1 MELKKKKDHW
11 LNHLSEAFENLS
23 GEPKLELEVLTLNI
37 NEGHNEELMEQCQIL
52 REYAQYVNCVRKYA
66 EELELNE
73 AVKLAEAHR
82 KQLAALQ
89 ETERMKRE
97 MIENAKKEAADEVRK
112 MMEEAKASMEQ
123 AKREAE
129 KQMRRQVS
137 RLSLEIAEKV
147 LRKDL
152 SKDTAQVELVDRM
165 LDELESAQKL

>member
-1 MELKKKKDHW
+1 MGLFKPEIGLVFW
-11 LNHLSEAFENLS
+11 MLVVFL
-23 GEPKLELEVLTLNI
+23 I
-37 NEGHNEELMEQCQIL
+37 IL
-52 REYAQYVNCVRKYA
+52 AILAKYA
-66 EELELNE
+66 WPVIIRSIEQRVETKVEEM
-73 AVKLAEAHR
+73 LAEAHR

>member
-1 MELKKKKDHW
+1 
-11 LNHLSEAFENLS
+11 
-23 GEPKLELEVLTLNI
+23 
-37 NEGHNEELMEQCQIL
+37 
-52 REYAQYVNCVRKYA
+52 
-66 EELELNE
+66 
-73 AVKLAEAHR
+73 
-82 KQLAALQ
+82 
-89 ETERMKRE
+89 
-97 MIENAKKEAADEVRK
+97 

-165 LDELESAQKL
+165 LDELEISSETVMIWMKV

>member
-1 MELKKKKDHW
+1 MGLFKPEIGLVFW
-11 LNHLSEAFENLS
+11 MLVVFL
-23 GEPKLELEVLTLNI
+23 I
-37 NEGHNEELMEQCQIL
+37 IL
-52 REYAQYVNCVRKYA
+52 AILAKYA
-66 EELELNE
+66 WPVIIRSIEQRADFIDSGVKFTRE
-73 AVKLAEAHR
+73 A
-82 KQLAALQ
+82 
-89 ETERMKRE
+89 RMKRE

>member
-1 MELKKKKDHW
+1 MGLFKPEIGLVFW
-11 LNHLSEAFENLS
+11 MLVVFL
-23 GEPKLELEVLTLNI
+23 I
-37 NEGHNEELMEQCQIL
+37 IL
-52 REYAQYVNCVRKYA
+52 AILAKYA
-66 EELELNE
+66 WPVIIRSIEQRADFIDSGVKFTREAKQRLDEVETKVEEM
-73 AVKLAEAHR
+73 LAEAHR

-89 ETERMKRE
+89 ETERM
-97 MIENAKKEAADEVRK
+97 
-112 MMEEAKASMEQ
+112 
-123 AKREAE
+123 KREAE

>member
-1 MELKKKKDHW
+1 
-11 LNHLSEAFENLS
+11 
-23 GEPKLELEVLTLNI
+23 
-37 NEGHNEELMEQCQIL
+37 
-52 REYAQYVNCVRKYA
+52 
-66 EELELNE
+66 
-73 AVKLAEAHR
+73 
-82 KQLAALQ
+82 
-89 ETERMKRE
+89 MKRE

-129 KQMRRQVS
+129 KQMRLQVS
-137 RLSLEIAEKV
+137 RLSHEIAEKV

>member
-1 MELKKKKDHW
+1 MGLFKPEIGLVFW
-11 LNHLSEAFENLS
+11 MLVVFL
-23 GEPKLELEVLTLNI
+23 I
-37 NEGHNEELMEQCQIL
+37 IL
-52 REYAQYVNCVRKYA
+52 AILAKYA
-66 EELELNE
+66 WPVIIRSIEQRADFIDSGVKFTREAKQRLDEVETKVEEM
-73 AVKLAEAHR
+73 LAEAHR

-97 MIENAKKEAADEVRK
+97 MI
-112 MMEEAKASMEQ
+112 EEAKASMEQ

>member
-1 MELKKKKDHW
+1 MGLFKPEIGLVFW
-11 LNHLSEAFENLS
+11 MLVVFL
-23 GEPKLELEVLTLNI
+23 I
-37 NEGHNEELMEQCQIL
+37 IL
-52 REYAQYVNCVRKYA
+52 AILAKYA
-66 EELELNE
+66 WPVIIRSIEQRADFIDSGVKFTREAKQRLDEVETKVEEM
-73 AVKLAEAHR
+73 LAEAHR

-97 MIENAKKEAADEVRK
+97 MIENAKK
-112 MMEEAKASMEQ
+112 
-123 AKREAE
+123 EAE

>member
-1 MELKKKKDHW
+1 MGLFKPEIGLVFW
-11 LNHLSEAFENLS
+11 MLVVFL
-23 GEPKLELEVLTLNI
+23 I
-37 NEGHNEELMEQCQIL
+37 IL
-52 REYAQYVNCVRKYA
+52 AILAKYA
-66 EELELNE
+66 WPVIIRSIEQRADFIDSGVKFTRE
-73 AVKLAEAHR
+73 AKQRLDEVETKVEMLAEAHR

>member
-1 MELKKKKDHW
+1 MGLFKPEIGLVFW
-11 LNHLSEAFENLS
+11 MLVVFL
-23 GEPKLELEVLTLNI
+23 I
-37 NEGHNEELMEQCQIL
+37 IL
-52 REYAQYVNCVRKYA
+52 AILAKYA
-66 EELELNE
+66 WPVIIRSIEQRADFIDSGVKFTREAKQRLDEVETKVEEM
-73 AVKLAEAHR
+73 LAEAHR

-89 ETERMKRE
+89 ETERE